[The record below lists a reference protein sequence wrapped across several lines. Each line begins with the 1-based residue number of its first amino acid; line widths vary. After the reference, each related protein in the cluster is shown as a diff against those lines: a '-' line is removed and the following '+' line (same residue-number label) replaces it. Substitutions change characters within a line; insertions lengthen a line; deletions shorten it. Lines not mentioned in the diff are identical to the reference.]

1 MNTAAK
7 SAGFTLIEL
16 TVAVAIFLVFI
27 TATFG
32 TFTTV
37 HDSMARTETHEDLY
51 QTGRVV
57 VAQLS
62 AELASVYQPADSTAT
77 ELVGEDTEGPVDSL
91 QSDRLS
97 FLTTAHP
104 VDEDDTYGD
113 LTRVTYWLDD
123 ASSGEPPGLYLE
135 ESWTPGL
142 ELNEDQVEL
151 PHLVSPLVVGFNCK
165 YLPVEGEWELEW
177 VDQTTLPLA
186 VRVELTLQDLEAQSL
201 PLVLVSTTNL
211 AMTTIPAGAENDA
224 LQ

>member
-1 MNTAAK
+1 MNTDAK

-37 HDSMARTETHEDLY
+37 HDFMARTEVHEYLY
-51 QTGRVV
+51 RTGRVV
-57 VAQLS
+57 LAQLS
-62 AELASVYQPADSTAT
+62 AELASVYRPDSSTET
-77 ELVGEDTEGPVDSL
+77 ELVGEDTEGSVDSL
-91 QSDRLS
+91 QSDRLG

-113 LTRVTYWLDD
+113 LTRVTYSLDG

-135 ESWTPGL
+135 EIWTPGL
-142 ELNEDQVEL
+142 ELDEDQVER
-151 PHLVSPLVVGFNCK
+151 HLVSPLVVGFNCK
-165 YLPVEGEWELEW
+165 YLPVEGDWELEW
-177 VDQTTLPLA
+177 VEQTTTPLA
-186 VRVELTLQDLEAQSL
+186 VRVELTLQDLAAQSL

>member
-1 MNTAAK
+1 MNTDAK

-37 HDSMARTETHEDLY
+37 HDFMARTEVHEDLY

-57 VAQLS
+57 LAQLS
-62 AELASVYQPADSTAT
+62 AELASVYRPASSTET
-77 ELVGEDTEGPVDSL
+77 ELVGEDTEGSVDSL

-113 LTRVTYWLDD
+113 LTRVTYSLDG
-123 ASSGEPPGLYLE
+123 ASFGEPPGLYLE

-142 ELNEDQVEL
+142 ELNDDQVER
-151 PHLVSPLVVGFNCK
+151 HLVSPLVVGFNCK
-165 YLPVEGEWELEW
+165 YLPVEGDWELEW

>member
-1 MNTAAK
+1 MNTEAK

-27 TATFG
+27 TAAFG
-32 TFTTV
+32 TFTMV
-37 HDSMARTETHEDLY
+37 HDSMARTEAHEDLY

-57 VAQLS
+57 LAQLS
-62 AELASVYQPADSTAT
+62 AELASAYQPAGSTET
-77 ELVGEDTEGPVDSL
+77 ELVGEDTDGPVDSI
-91 QSDRLS
+91 QSDRIS

-104 VDEDDTYGD
+104 VDEDYTYGD
-113 LTRVTYWLDD
+113 LTRVTYSLDG
-123 ASSGEPPGLYLE
+123 AGSGEPPGLYLE

-142 ELNEDQVEL
+142 ELNEDQAER
-151 PHLVSPLVVGFNCK
+151 HLLSPLVVGFNCK
-165 YLPVEGEWELEW
+165 YLPVEGDWELEW

-186 VRVELTLQDLEAQSL
+186 VRVELTLQDPEAQSP

-211 AMTTIPAGAENDA
+211 AMTTIPAGVENDA

>member
-1 MNTAAK
+1 MNPDAK

-37 HDSMARTETHEDLY
+37 HDFMARTEVHEDLY

-57 VAQLS
+57 LAQLS
-62 AELASVYQPADSTAT
+62 AELASAYQPAGSTET
-77 ELVGEDTEGPVDSL
+77 ELVGEDTEGHVDSI
-91 QSDRLS
+91 QSDRIS

-104 VDEDDTYGD
+104 LDEEGTYGD
-113 LTRVTYWLDD
+113 VTRVTFSLDG

-142 ELNEDQVEL
+142 ELNEDQVEQ
-151 PHLVSPLVVGFNCK
+151 HLVSPLVVGFNCK
-165 YLPVEGEWELEW
+165 YLPVEGDWELEW
-177 VDQTTLPLA
+177 VEQTTPPLA
-186 VRVELTLQDLEAQSL
+186 VRVELTLQDPEAQSL

-224 LQ
+224 SQ

>member
-1 MNTAAK
+1 MNTDAK

-37 HDSMARTETHEDLY
+37 HDFMARTEAHEDLY

-57 VAQLS
+57 LAQLS
-62 AELASVYQPADSTAT
+62 AELASAYQPAGSTET
-77 ELVGEDTEGPVDSL
+77 ELVGEDTDGHVDSI
-91 QSDRLS
+91 QSDRIS

-104 VDEDDTYGD
+104 LDEEGTYGD
-113 LTRVTYWLDD
+113 VTRVTYSLDG
-123 ASSGEPPGLYLE
+123 ASSSDEPSGLYLE

-142 ELNEDQVEL
+142 ELNEDQVER
-151 PHLVSPLVVGFNCK
+151 HLVSPLVVGFNCK
-165 YLPVEGEWELEW
+165 YLPVEADWELEW
-177 VDQTTLPLA
+177 VEQTTPPLA

>member
-1 MNTAAK
+1 MNTDAK

-37 HDSMARTETHEDLY
+37 YDFMARTETHEDLY
-51 QTGRVV
+51 QTGRVIL
-57 VAQLS
+57 AQLS
-62 AELASVYQPADSTAT
+62 AELASVYRPASSTET
-77 ELVGEDTEGPVDSL
+77 ELVGEDTEGSVDSL

-113 LTRVTYWLDD
+113 LTRVTYSLDG

-142 ELNEDQVEL
+142 ELDEDQVER
-151 PHLVSPLVVGFNCK
+151 HLVSPLVVGFNCK
-165 YLPVEGEWELEW
+165 YLPMEGDWELEW

-186 VRVELTLQDLEAQSL
+186 VRVELTLQDPEAQSL